1 MSRLAVLSVFSVSIL
16 LALTACGGRVE
27 DTRPGQPVKHRQ
39 DAFQALLDA
48 SEPIGLM
55 LHDRRYD
62 AKRLNELNEALAQAR
77 DVPWRY
83 YGPDTDYPP
92 SKSRPDVWREPEKW
106 EAAQQRFFA
115 AAAALRTAE
124 SEAAA
129 QAAYD
134 ALRSSCKSCHDV
146 FRR

>member
-1 MSRLAVLSVFSVSIL
+1 MSRLPALSVSIL

-39 DAFQALLDA
+39 DAFRALLNA

-55 LHDRRYD
+55 LHDGRYD
-62 AKRLNELNEALAQAR
+62 AKRLNELNEALTQAR

-92 SKSRPDVWREPEKW
+92 SRSRPEVWREPEKW

-115 AAAALRTAE
+115 AADALRAADNE
-124 SEAAA
+124 KAA
-129 QAAYD
+129 QAAND
-134 ALRSSCKSCHDV
+134 ELRSSCKSCHDV